1 HVLRRN
7 GREAGMRLEGK
18 AAVVTGAGQGI
29 GAAIARLFAAEGA
42 RLVLADMRSGPAT
55 GVVDEITSGGGEAV
69 FVQADVTSD
78 ADCKRMIDTAI
89 EGYGTLDILVNN
101 AGIAGKGTVTEV
113 TEEFWDRVMAVNLKS
128 IFLASRHAVPHM
140 ERAGG
145 GSIVCIASVAGMTGE
160 MGQVAYNTSKHG
172 VIGLVRCMAYDHAAA
187 GIRVNAV
194 CPGAIDTPL
203 LSPLTE
209 ERRTRLEGMHMMR
222 RLGRPEEIARAVL
235 YLAGDESSFMT
246 GAAHVVD
253 GGYTAF

>member
-1 HVLRRN
+1 
-7 GREAGMRLEGK
+7 MRLKGK

-55 GVVDEITSGGGEAV
+55 GVVEEITSGGGEAV

-78 ADCKRMIDTAI
+78 SDCKRMIDTAI
-89 EGYGTLDILVNN
+89 ERFGALDILVNN
-101 AGIAGKGTVTEV
+101 AGIAGKGTVTEA
-113 TEEFWDRVMAVNLKS
+113 TEELWDRVMAVNLKS
-128 IFLASRHAVPHM
+128 IFLACRHAVPHM

-209 ERRTRLEGMHMMR
+209 ERLTRLEGLHMMR
-222 RLGRPEEIARAVL
+222 RLGRPEEIANAVL
-235 YLAGDESSFMT
+235 YLAGDESSFIT

>member
-1 HVLRRN
+1 
-7 GREAGMRLEGK
+7 MRLEGK
-18 AAVVTGAGQGI
+18 TAVVTGAGQGI

-42 RLVLADMRSGPAT
+42 KLVLADMRSGPAT
-55 GVVDEITSGGGEAV
+55 GLVEEITSGGGEAV

-78 ADCKRMIDTAI
+78 SDCKRMVDTAI
-89 EGYGTLDILVNN
+89 ERFGALDILVNN
-101 AGIAGKGTVTEV
+101 AGIAGKGTVTEA
-113 TEEFWDRVMAVNLKS
+113 TEELWDRVMAVNLKS
-128 IFLASRHAVPHM
+128 IFLACRHAVPHM

-145 GSIVCIASVAGMTGE
+145 GSIVCVASVAGMTGE

-209 ERRTRLEGMHMMR
+209 ERLTRLEGLHMMR

-235 YLAGDESSFMT
+235 YLASDESSFTT

>member
-1 HVLRRN
+1 
-7 GREAGMRLEGK
+7 MRLEGK
-18 AAVVTGAGQGI
+18 TAVVTGAGQGI

-42 RLVLADMRSGPAT
+42 KLVLADMRSGPAT
-55 GVVDEITSGGGEAV
+55 GLVEEITSGDGEAV

-89 EGYGTLDILVNN
+89 GHFGALDILVNN
-101 AGIAGKGTVTEV
+101 AGIAGKGTVTEA
-113 TEEFWDRVMAVNLKS
+113 TEELWDRVMAVNLKS
-128 IFLASRHAVPHM
+128 IFLACRHAVPHM

-187 GIRVNAV
+187 GIRVNAL

-209 ERRTRLEGMHMMR
+209 ERLTRLEGLHMMR

-235 YLAGDESSFMT
+235 YLASDESSFTT

>member
-1 HVLRRN
+1 
-7 GREAGMRLEGK
+7 MRLEGK

>member
-1 HVLRRN
+1 
-7 GREAGMRLEGK
+7 M
-18 AAVVTGAGQGI
+18 
-29 GAAIARLFAAEGA
+29 
-42 RLVLADMRSGPAT
+42 
-55 GVVDEITSGGGEAV
+55 DEITAGGGEAV

-78 ADCKRMIDTAI
+78 SDCKRMVEAAI
-89 EGYGTLDILVNN
+89 ERYGALDILVNN

-209 ERRTRLEGMHMMR
+209 ERLTRLEGLHMMR

-235 YLAGDESSFMT
+235 YLASDESSFTT

>member
-1 HVLRRN
+1 
-7 GREAGMRLEGK
+7 MRLEGK
-18 AAVVTGAGQGI
+18 TAVVTGAGQGI

-55 GVVDEITSGGGEAV
+55 GVVEEITSGGGQAI

-78 ADCKRMIDTAI
+78 SDCKRMIDTAV
-89 EGYGTLDILVNN
+89 ERYGSLDILVNN
-101 AGIAGKGTVTEV
+101 AGIAGKGTVTEA
-113 TEEFWDRVMAVNLKS
+113 TEELWDRVMAVNLKS

-187 GIRVNAV
+187 DIRVNAV

-209 ERRTRLEGMHMMR
+209 ERRTRLEGLHMMR
-222 RLGRPEEIARAVL
+222 RLGRPEEIARAAL
-235 YLAGDESSFMT
+235 YLAGDESSFTT

>member
-1 HVLRRN
+1 M
-7 GREAGMRLEGK
+7 GMRLEGK
-18 AAVVTGAGQGI
+18 TAVVTGAGQGI
-29 GAAIARLFAAEGA
+29 GAAMARLFAAEGA
-42 RLVLADMRSGPAT
+42 RLVLADLRSDPA
-55 GVVDEITSGGGEAV
+55 GELVDEITAGGGEAV

-78 ADCKRMIDTAI
+78 SDCKRMVEAAI
-89 EGYGTLDILVNN
+89 ECFDSLDILVNN

-128 IFLASRHAVPHM
+128 IFLASRHAVPYM

-222 RLGRPEEIARAVL
+222 RLGRPGEIARAVL
-235 YLAGDESSFMT
+235 YLAGDESSFTT
-246 GAAHVVD
+246 GAAHVID
-253 GGYTAF
+253 GGYTAI

>member
-1 HVLRRN
+1 
-7 GREAGMRLEGK
+7 MRLEGK
-18 AAVVTGAGQGI
+18 SAVITGAGQGI

-42 RLVLADMRSGPAT
+42 RLVLADMRSGPAR
-55 GVVDEITSGGGEAV
+55 GVVDEITTGGGEAV
-69 FVQADVTSD
+69 FVQANVTSD
-78 ADCKRMIDTAI
+78 SDCKRMIDTAV
-89 EGYGTLDILVNN
+89 ERYGSLDVVVNN
-101 AGIAGKGTVTEV
+101 AGIAGKGTVTEA
-113 TEEFWDRVMAVNLKS
+113 TEELWDHVMAVNLKS
-128 IFLASRHAVPHM
+128 IFLTSRHAVPHM

-209 ERRTRLEGMHMMR
+209 ERLTRLEGLHMMR
-222 RLGRPEEIARAVL
+222 RLGKPEEIARAVL
-235 YLAGDESSFMT
+235 HLASDESSFTT
-246 GAAHVVD
+246 GAAYTVD

>member
-1 HVLRRN
+1 
-7 GREAGMRLEGK
+7 MRLEGK
-18 AAVVTGAGQGI
+18 TAVVTGAGQGI

-42 RLVLADMRSGPAT
+42 RLVLADLRSGPAT
-55 GVVDEITSGGGEAV
+55 GLVEEITSGGGEAV

-78 ADCKRMIDTAI
+78 SDCKRMIDTAI
-89 EGYGTLDILVNN
+89 ERFGALDILVNN
-101 AGIAGKGTVTEV
+101 AGIAGKGTVTEA
-113 TEEFWDRVMAVNLKS
+113 TEELWDRVMAVNLKS
-128 IFLASRHAVPHM
+128 IFLACRHAVPHM

-145 GSIVCIASVAGMTGE
+145 GSIVCVASVAGMTGE

-209 ERRTRLEGMHMMR
+209 ERLTRLEGLHMMR

-235 YLAGDESSFMT
+235 YLAGDESSFTT

>member
-1 HVLRRN
+1 
-7 GREAGMRLEGK
+7 MRLEGK
-18 AAVVTGAGQGI
+18 TAVVTGAGQGI

-42 RLVLADMRSGPAT
+42 RLILADMRSGPAT
-55 GVVDEITSGGGEAV
+55 GVVEEITSGGGQAI

-78 ADCKRMIDTAI
+78 SDCKRMIDTAV
-89 EGYGTLDILVNN
+89 ERYGSLDILVNN
-101 AGIAGKGTVTEV
+101 AGIAGKGTVTEA
-113 TEEFWDRVMAVNLKS
+113 TEELWDRVMAVNLKS

-140 ERAGG
+140 ERAGR
-145 GSIVCIASVAGMTGE
+145 GSIVCVASVAGMTGE

-209 ERRTRLEGMHMMR
+209 ERRTRLEGLHMMR

-235 YLAGDESSFMT
+235 YLAGDESSFTT

>member
-1 HVLRRN
+1 
-7 GREAGMRLEGK
+7 MRLEGK

-42 RLVLADMRSGPAT
+42 RLVLADLRSGPAT
-55 GVVDEITSGGGEAV
+55 GMVEEITSRGGEAV

-78 ADCKRMIDTAI
+78 ADCKRMTDTAI
-89 EGYGTLDILVNN
+89 ERFGCLDILVNN
-101 AGIAGKGTVTEV
+101 AGIAGKGTVTEA
-113 TEEFWDRVMAVNLKS
+113 TEELWDRVMAVNLKS

-209 ERRTRLEGMHMMR
+209 ERLTRLEGLHMMR

-235 YLAGDESSFMT
+235 YLAGDESSFTT
-246 GAAHVVD
+246 GAAMVAD

>member
-1 HVLRRN
+1 
-7 GREAGMRLEGK
+7 MRLKGK

-29 GAAIARLFAAEGA
+29 GAAISRLFALEGA
-42 RLVLADMRSGPAT
+42 RLVLADMRSGPAQ
-55 GVVDEITSGGGEAV
+55 GVVDEISEGGGEAV

-78 ADCKRMIDTAI
+78 SDCKRMIDTAV
-89 EGYGTLDILVNN
+89 ERYGSLDIVVNN
-101 AGIAGKGTVTEV
+101 AGIAGKGTVTEA
-113 TEEFWDRVMAVNLKS
+113 TEELWDHVMAVNLKS
-128 IFLASRHAVPHM
+128 IFLTSRHAVPHM

-209 ERRTRLEGMHMMR
+209 ERLTRLEGLQMMR
-222 RLGRPEEIARAVL
+222 RLGKPEEIARAVL
-235 YLAGDESSFMT
+235 HLASDESSFTT
-246 GAAHVVD
+246 GAAYTVD

>member
-1 HVLRRN
+1 
-7 GREAGMRLEGK
+7 MRLEGK

-42 RLVLADMRSGPAT
+42 RLVLADLRSGPAT
-55 GVVDEITSGGGEAV
+55 GMVEEITSGGGEAV

-78 ADCKRMIDTAI
+78 AACKRMIDSAI
-89 EGYGTLDILVNN
+89 ERFGCLDILVNN
-101 AGIAGKGTVTEV
+101 AGIAGKGTVTEA
-113 TEEFWDRVMAVNLKS
+113 TEELWDRVMAVNLKS

-160 MGQVAYNTSKHG
+160 KGQVAYNTSKHG

-209 ERRTRLEGMHMMR
+209 ERLTRLEGLHMMR

-235 YLAGDESSFMT
+235 YLAGDESSFTT
-246 GAAHVVD
+246 GAAMVAD

>member
-1 HVLRRN
+1 
-7 GREAGMRLEGK
+7 MRLEGK
-18 AAVVTGAGQGI
+18 TAVVTGAGQGI

-55 GVVDEITSGGGEAV
+55 GVVEEITSGGGKAV

-78 ADCKRMIDTAI
+78 SDCKRMIDTAI
-89 EGYGTLDILVNN
+89 ERFGALDILVNN
-101 AGIAGKGTVTEV
+101 AGIAGKGTVTEA
-113 TEEFWDRVMAVNLKS
+113 TEELWDRVMAVNLKS
-128 IFLASRHAVPHM
+128 IFLACRHAVPHM

-209 ERRTRLEGMHMMR
+209 ERLTRLEGLHMMR

-235 YLAGDESSFMT
+235 YLAGDESSFTT
-246 GAAHVVD
+246 GAAMVVD

>member
-1 HVLRRN
+1 MTR
-7 GREAGMRLEGK
+7 MRLEK
-18 AAVVTGAGQGI
+18 KSAVVTGAGQGI
-29 GAAIARLFAAEGA
+29 GAAIARVFAGEGA
-42 RLVLADMRSGPAT
+42 RLVLADMRSGPAEA
-55 GVVDEITSGGGEAV
+55 VVEEINAAGGEAL

-78 ADCKRMIDTAI
+78 SDCKRMIDTAV
-89 EGYGTLDILVNN
+89 ERYGSVDIVVNN

-113 TEEFWDRVMAVNLKS
+113 TEELWDRVMAVNLKS
-128 IFLASRHAVPHM
+128 IFLTSRHAVPHM
-140 ERAGG
+140 EKAGG

-209 ERRTRLEGMHMMR
+209 ERLTRLEGLHMMR

-235 YLAGDESSFMT
+235 HLASDESSFTT
-246 GAAHVVD
+246 GAAYVVD

>member
-1 HVLRRN
+1 
-7 GREAGMRLEGK
+7 MRLEGK
-18 AAVVTGAGQGI
+18 TAVVTGAGQGI

-42 RLVLADMRSGPAT
+42 KLVLADMRSGPAT
-55 GVVDEITSGGGEAV
+55 GLVEEITSGGGEAV

-78 ADCKRMIDTAI
+78 SDCKRMVDTAI
-89 EGYGTLDILVNN
+89 ERFGALDILVNN
-101 AGIAGKGTVTEV
+101 AGIAGKGTVTEA
-113 TEEFWDRVMAVNLKS
+113 TEELWDRVMAVNLKS
-128 IFLASRHAVPHM
+128 IFLACRHAVPHM

-209 ERRTRLEGMHMMR
+209 ERLTRLEGLHMMR

-235 YLAGDESSFMT
+235 YLASDESSFTT

>member
-1 HVLRRN
+1 
-7 GREAGMRLEGK
+7 MRLEGK

-42 RLVLADMRSGPAT
+42 RLVLADLRSGPAT
-55 GVVDEITSGGGEAV
+55 GMVEEITSGGGDVV

-89 EGYGTLDILVNN
+89 ERFGCLDILVNN
-101 AGIAGKGTVTEV
+101 AGIAGKGTVTEA
-113 TEEFWDRVMAVNLKS
+113 TEELWDRVMAVNLKS

-160 MGQVAYNTSKHG
+160 KGQVAYNTSKHG

-209 ERRTRLEGMHMMR
+209 ERLTRLEGLHMMR

-235 YLAGDESSFMT
+235 YLAGDESSFTT
-246 GAAHVVD
+246 GAAMVAD

>member
-1 HVLRRN
+1 
-7 GREAGMRLEGK
+7 MRLEGK
-18 AAVVTGAGQGI
+18 SAVVTGAGQGI
-29 GAAIARLFAAEGA
+29 GAAIARLFAGEGA
-42 RLVLADMRSGPAT
+42 RLVLADLRSGPA
-55 GVVDEITSGGGEAV
+55 GDMADEITAGGGEAM

-78 ADCKRMIDTAI
+78 SDCKRMIDTAVDR
-89 EGYGTLDILVNN
+89 YGSLDILVNN

-145 GSIVCIASVAGMTGE
+145 GSIVCTASVAGMTGE

-172 VIGLVRCMAYDHAAA
+172 VIGLVRCMAYDHAEA

-203 LSPLTE
+203 LSPLTA
-209 ERRTRLEGMHMMR
+209 ERLTRLEGLHMMR

-235 YLAGDESSFMT
+235 YLASDESSFTT

-253 GGYTAF
+253 GGYTAI

>member
-1 HVLRRN
+1 
-7 GREAGMRLEGK
+7 MRLEGK
-18 AAVVTGAGQGI
+18 TAVVTGAGQGI

-55 GVVDEITSGGGEAV
+55 ALVEEITSGGGQAI

-78 ADCKRMIDTAI
+78 SDCKRMIDTAV
-89 EGYGTLDILVNN
+89 ERYGSLDILVNN
-101 AGIAGKGTVTEV
+101 AGIAGKGTVTEA

-145 GSIVCIASVAGMTGE
+145 GSIVCVASVAGMTGE

-209 ERRTRLEGMHMMR
+209 ERRTRLEGLHMMR

-235 YLAGDESSFMT
+235 YLAGDESSFTT

>member
-1 HVLRRN
+1 
-7 GREAGMRLEGK
+7 MRLKGK

-29 GAAIARLFAAEGA
+29 GAAISRLFAVEGA
-42 RLVLADMRSGPAT
+42 RLVLADMRSGPAQ
-55 GVVDEITSGGGEAV
+55 GVVDEITAGGGEAV

-78 ADCKRMIDTAI
+78 SDCKRMIDTAV
-89 EGYGTLDILVNN
+89 ERYGSLDIVVNN
-101 AGIAGKGTVTEV
+101 AGIAGKGTVTEAS
-113 TEEFWDRVMAVNLKS
+113 EELWDHVMAVNLKS
-128 IFLASRHAVPHM
+128 IFLTSRHAVPHM

-209 ERRTRLEGMHMMR
+209 ERLTRLEGLHMMR
-222 RLGRPEEIARAVL
+222 RLGKPEEIARAVL
-235 YLAGDESSFMT
+235 HLAGDESSFTT
-246 GAAHVVD
+246 GAAYTVD

>member
-1 HVLRRN
+1 
-7 GREAGMRLEGK
+7 MRLEGK
-18 AAVVTGAGQGI
+18 TAVVTGAGQGI

-55 GVVDEITSGGGEAV
+55 GLVEEITSGGGEAV

-78 ADCKRMIDTAI
+78 SDCRRMIDTAV
-89 EGYGTLDILVNN
+89 ERYGSLDILVNN
-101 AGIAGKGTVTEV
+101 AGIAGKGTVTEA
-113 TEEFWDRVMAVNLKS
+113 TEELWDRVMAVNLKS

-209 ERRTRLEGMHMMR
+209 ERRTRLEGLHMMR

-235 YLAGDESSFMT
+235 YLAGDESSFTT

>member
-1 HVLRRN
+1 M
-7 GREAGMRLEGK
+7 GMRLEGK
-18 AAVVTGAGQGI
+18 TAVVTGAGQGI

-42 RLVLADMRSGPAT
+42 RLVLADLRSGPA
-55 GVVDEITSGGGEAV
+55 GELVDEITAGGGEAV

-78 ADCKRMIDTAI
+78 SDCKQVIDAAI
-89 EGYGTLDILVNN
+89 ERYGSLDVLVNN

-187 GIRVNAV
+187 GTRVNAV

-222 RLGRPEEIARAVL
+222 RLGRPEEIARAAL

>member
-1 HVLRRN
+1 
-7 GREAGMRLEGK
+7 MRLEGK

-29 GAAIARLFAAEGA
+29 GAATARLFAAEGA

-55 GVVDEITSGGGEAV
+55 GVVEEVTSGGGEAV

-78 ADCKRMIDTAI
+78 SDCKRMIDTAI
-89 EGYGTLDILVNN
+89 ERFGALDILVNN
-101 AGIAGKGTVTEV
+101 AGIAGKGTVTEA
-113 TEEFWDRVMAVNLKS
+113 TEELWDRVMAVNLKS
-128 IFLASRHAVPHM
+128 IFLACRHAVPHM

-160 MGQVAYNTSKHG
+160 KGQVAYNTSKHG

-209 ERRTRLEGMHMMR
+209 ERLTRLEGLHMMR

-235 YLAGDESSFMT
+235 YLAGDESSFIT

>member
-1 HVLRRN
+1 
-7 GREAGMRLEGK
+7 MRLEGK
-18 AAVVTGAGQGI
+18 TAVVTGAGQGI

-55 GVVDEITSGGGEAV
+55 GVVEEIISGGGEAV

-78 ADCKRMIDTAI
+78 SDCKRMIDTAI
-89 EGYGTLDILVNN
+89 ERYGALDILVNN
-101 AGIAGKGTVTEV
+101 AGIAGKGTVTEA
-113 TEEFWDRVMAVNLKS
+113 TEELWDRVMAVNLKS
-128 IFLASRHAVPHM
+128 IFLACRHAVPHM

-145 GSIVCIASVAGMTGE
+145 GSIVCVASVAGMTGE

-194 CPGAIDTPL
+194 CPGAIETPL

-209 ERRTRLEGMHMMR
+209 ERLTRLEGLHMMR

-235 YLAGDESSFMT
+235 HLAGDESSFTT
-246 GAAHVVD
+246 GAAYVVD

>member
-1 HVLRRN
+1 
-7 GREAGMRLEGK
+7 MRLKGK
-18 AAVVTGAGQGI
+18 TAVVTGAGQGI

-42 RLVLADMRSGPAT
+42 RLVLADLRSGPAK
-55 GVVDEITSGGGEAV
+55 GMVEEIRAGGREAV

-89 EGYGTLDILVNN
+89 ERFGCLDILVNN
-101 AGIAGKGTVTEV
+101 AGIAGKGTVTEA
-113 TEEFWDRVMAVNLKS
+113 TEELWDRVMAVNLKS

-160 MGQVAYNTSKHG
+160 QGQVAYNTSKHG

-203 LSPLTE
+203 LRPLTE
-209 ERRTRLEGMHMMR
+209 ERLTRLEGLHMMR

-235 YLAGDESSFMT
+235 YLAGDESSFTT

>member
-1 HVLRRN
+1 
-7 GREAGMRLEGK
+7 MRLEGK
-18 AAVVTGAGQGI
+18 AAVITGAGQGI

-42 RLVLADMRSGPAT
+42 RLVLADLRSGPAT
-55 GVVDEITSGGGEAV
+55 GMVEEITSGGGEAV

-89 EGYGTLDILVNN
+89 ERFGCLDILVNN
-101 AGIAGKGTVTEV
+101 AGIAGKGTVTEA
-113 TEEFWDRVMAVNLKS
+113 TEELWDRVMAVNLKS

-160 MGQVAYNTSKHG
+160 KGQVAYNTSKHG

-209 ERRTRLEGMHMMR
+209 ERLTRLEGLHMMR

-235 YLAGDESSFMT
+235 YLAGDESSFTT
-246 GAAHVVD
+246 GAAMVAD

>member
-1 HVLRRN
+1 
-7 GREAGMRLEGK
+7 MRLEGK

-42 RLVLADMRSGPAT
+42 RLVLADLRSGPAT
-55 GVVDEITSGGGEAV
+55 GMVEEITSGGGEAV

-89 EGYGTLDILVNN
+89 ERYSDLDILVNN
-101 AGIAGKGTVTEV
+101 AGIAGKGTVTEA
-113 TEEFWDRVMAVNLKS
+113 TEELWDRVMAVNLKS

-160 MGQVAYNTSKHG
+160 KGQVAYNTSKHG

-209 ERRTRLEGMHMMR
+209 ERRTRLEGLHMMR

-235 YLAGDESSFMT
+235 YLAGDESSFIT

>member
-1 HVLRRN
+1 
-7 GREAGMRLEGK
+7 MRLEGK
-18 AAVVTGAGQGI
+18 AAVVTGGGQGI

-42 RLVLADMRSGPAT
+42 RLVLADLRSGPAT
-55 GVVDEITSGGGEAV
+55 GLVEEITSGGGEAV

-89 EGYGTLDILVNN
+89 ERFGCLDILVNN
-101 AGIAGKGTVTEV
+101 AGIAGKGTVTEAS
-113 TEEFWDRVMAVNLKS
+113 EELWDRVMAVNLKS
-128 IFLASRHAVPHM
+128 IFLAARHAVPHM

-145 GSIVCIASVAGMTGE
+145 GSVVCIASVAGMTGE
-160 MGQVAYNTSKHG
+160 KGQVAYNTSKHG

-209 ERRTRLEGMHMMR
+209 ERLTRLEGLHMMR

-235 YLAGDESSFMT
+235 YLAGDESSFIT